1 MTNKS
6 PVDAPIVTAKDA
18 IAHHMRWRITLQ
30 LAVTMREPLS
40 SRATSAIQHLNE
52 CSIGK
57 WLASQQTLSVRDTP
71 EYRDLVAC
79 HEQFHRVMIQIAFS
93 INHGNYEAAGQALAP
108 GSSFRKAAQAI
119 ASAMMALDR
128 VQTIAIAS

>member
-1 MTNKS
+1 
-6 PVDAPIVTAKDA
+6 
-18 IAHHMRWRITLQ
+18 
-30 LAVTMREPLS
+30 
-40 SRATSAIQHLNE
+40 
-52 CSIGK
+52 
-57 WLASQQTLSVRDTP
+57 
-71 EYRDLVAC
+71 
-79 HEQFHRVMIQIAFS
+79 MIQIAFS